1 MASLYPERPE
11 MRHISLE
18 TAKKLMEVNN
28 ANGNKVVP
36 IETIQKTL
44 NTRKEDIRRLHG
56 EIDRVV

>member
-1 MASLYPERPE
+1 
-11 MRHISLE
+11 
-18 TAKKLMEVNN
+18 MEVNN